1 MCGWDLA
8 RIQRPYQV
16 LAYRRVNIVGDAV
29 DGVFQLHA
37 RLVTV
42 VVIDVVGLVMFQQS
56 WENKCNSGA
65 RVKSG

>member
-56 WENKCNSGA
+56 
-65 RVKSG
+65 